1 MNLTRRGVAATAGAA
16 TVAAA
21 AVLMERTTELGG
33 RWERTNFRGRRVH
46 LRGGLAAGLGS
57 AVAAALATGPGRPG
71 ETAGAVL
78 ATTAG
83 GVFGLLDDLDPTPA
97 ATRGLRGHLRALAG
111 GTVTTGA
118 AKLFGISGCAVA
130 AAALLTDGGRRGSSR
145 PASLP
150 VRMADVLASGALIAG
165 TANLINLFDLRPGRG
180 LKVTT
185 LLAGPMLSQTG
196 TTGNL
201 AAAAGG
207 VAAASM
213 PSDLGERT
221 MLGDTGANALG
232 ALLGSA
238 AATHPR
244 PGVRFVALG
253 AVVTLILASE
263 KVSFSAVIAKTP
275 LLRAIDGWGRQP

>member
-1 MNLTRRGVAATAGAA
+1 MQ
-16 TVAAA
+16 
-21 AVLMERTTELGG
+21 RTTELGG

-57 AVAAALATGPGRPG
+57 VVAAAVATVPGRPG

-111 GTVTTGA
+111 GRVTTGA
-118 AKLFGISGCAVA
+118 AKLLGISSCAVG
-130 AAALLTDGGRRGSSR
+130 AAALLTDGGRRGATRSV
-145 PASLP
+145 PLP

-165 TANLINLFDLRPGRG
+165 TANLINLFDLRPGRA
-180 LKVTT
+180 LKVAT
-185 LLAGPMLSQTG
+185 LLTASMLTQPG
-196 TTGNL
+196 TTGDL

-207 VAAASM
+207 VAAASL

-238 AATHPR
+238 AAAHPR
-244 PGVRFVALG
+244 PEVRFAALG
-253 AVVTLILASE
+253 AVVMLILASE
-263 KVSFSAVIAKTP
+263 KVSFSAAIAKTP
-275 LLRAIDGWGRQP
+275 VLRAIDGWGRQP